1 MQFINRSSIH
11 TAFMLLC
18 HRGIGGFFLK
28 KVTLFFEFF
37 QIIPY
42 IIDAINLKTCVI

>member
-1 MQFINRSSIH
+1 MI
-11 TAFMLLC
+11 MLKDTYS
-18 HRGIGGFFLK
+18 GIGGFLLK

-42 IIDAINLKTCVI
+42 IIDAINLKHT